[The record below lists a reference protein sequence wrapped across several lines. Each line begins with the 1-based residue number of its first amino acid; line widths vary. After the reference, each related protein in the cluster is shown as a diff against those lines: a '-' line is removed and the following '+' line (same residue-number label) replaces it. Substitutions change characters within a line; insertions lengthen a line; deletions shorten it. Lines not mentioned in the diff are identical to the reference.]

1 MNKKLK
7 GFLKKVIV
15 IAIISIIL
23 LCLGGIP
30 EIAQVIDKLD
40 YDVTLNENGSATIT
54 ETWDMY
60 ISRTNTLFKTFQR
73 ESYKYKDI
81 TDVTVKDLKTNKNL
95 NKINEEMYHVTKDCY
110 YALKNKR
117 GQFEIAWGIGMDKKI
132 GKRKFQ
138 IQYTVNDVVADYYDL
153 QEFYWKFIG
162 EGQNEIPVK
171 KITGRVRLPKDV
183 KNIENIKIWGH
194 GPLNGEINKVSKN
207 KVEFKTKN
215 LKPGQMFEVRVI
227 TTDKMFKCSDKKI
240 SKFNYLKQI
249 LKEEQKWANE
259 SNNKR
264 QVKKTFIGIC
274 LGIYV
279 ILIIVYIFKIKKY
292 KNIKNEKNK
301 RAKKIDYYRDIP
313 RQGNSTPAEANYL
326 YKFNKE
332 RLSTKEVQNTSVS
345 ATILDLCLKKIIGLR
360 VDGDKVY
367 IRILK
372 NPENLKEDE
381 LEIYKLLKEVGKN
394 KEEFEIEEIN
404 DYANKEYKKYSDHIN
419 KLVNSTRNNLY
430 KMKLID
436 KANEKRYN
444 KYSYAES
451 KEIIVRNIFEWIL
464 VFLLVSLIPLFNIM
478 VIRKLGVGYFNF
490 SIKWIIILAPII
502 FAKLYIWKLQ
512 LEISNKIAVLTEE
525 GAEEKEK
532 WKGLK
537 RYMENFSLIEER
549 EIPELALWEEYLV
562 YATAFGIA
570 DKVIEQMKALYPKV
584 FVKEKWEEGNI
595 ENMDLS
601 NFPILNFSI
610 SFDPV
615 INPIGKIDSISDK
628 AYNSSMTQISL
639 HSSSDSDG
647 GGFSGGGGGR
657 RRRRPEW
664 EVVNSK

>member
-1 MNKKLK
+1 
-7 GFLKKVIV
+7 
-15 IAIISIIL
+15 
-23 LCLGGIP
+23 
-30 EIAQVIDKLD
+30 
-40 YDVTLNENGSATIT
+40 
-54 ETWDMY
+54 
-60 ISRTNTLFKTFQR
+60 
-73 ESYKYKDI
+73 
-81 TDVTVKDLKTNKNL
+81 
-95 NKINEEMYHVTKDCY
+95 
-110 YALKNKR
+110 
-117 GQFEIAWGIGMDKKI
+117 
-132 GKRKFQ
+132 
-138 IQYTVNDVVADYYDL
+138 
-153 QEFYWKFIG
+153 
-162 EGQNEIPVK
+162 
-171 KITGRVRLPKDV
+171 
-183 KNIENIKIWGH
+183 
-194 GPLNGEINKVSKN
+194 
-207 KVEFKTKN
+207 
-215 LKPGQMFEVRVI
+215 
-227 TTDKMFKCSDKKI
+227 
-240 SKFNYLKQI
+240 
-249 LKEEQKWANE
+249 
-259 SNNKR
+259 
-264 QVKKTFIGIC
+264 
-274 LGIYV
+274 
-279 ILIIVYIFKIKKY
+279 
-292 KNIKNEKNK
+292 
-301 RAKKIDYYRDIP
+301 
-313 RQGNSTPAEANYL
+313 
-326 YKFNKE
+326 
-332 RLSTKEVQNTSVS
+332 
-345 ATILDLCLKKIIGLR
+345 
-360 VDGDKVY
+360 
-367 IRILK
+367 
-372 NPENLKEDE
+372 
-381 LEIYKLLKEVGKN
+381 
-394 KEEFEIEEIN
+394 
-404 DYANKEYKKYSDHIN
+404 
-419 KLVNSTRNNLY
+419 
-430 KMKLID
+430 MKLID
-436 KANEKRYN
+436 KANEKKYN

-490 SIKWIIILAPII
+490 LIKWIIILAPII

-570 DKVIEQMKALYPKV
+570 DKVIEQMKAIYPKV